1 MSIFTANDAFHK
13 QIFLEKV
20 FRENL
25 SSSFF
30 MKFSGADVLG
40 VNGATGHINPI
51 ADSTSS
57 TLSVQGSPIVVQRD
71 LSVGQGGGKIKMPLV
86 KALIGD
92 GLKGSTGVTLED
104 NLESLAASNFEIELE
119 EYLHGITADNPLGR
133 QQSYFSI
140 TEACANALTAWGIEK
155 IDNLCFDALQSS
167 ASNILYAGTATS
179 TGTLTANDKITL
191 DLLRKAKVQAK
202 AGFKGKGA
210 ARTHQKFKIKPYKS
224 SGKDYYFVVVHPDVM
239 FDLQQDT
246 EFQDAMKYAADRGN
260 SNPLF
265 TGADAITMDGLVI
278 FSHDRAYITDP
289 AGTGE
294 SDWGSSSTVPGAKVS
309 LFGENALAIAL
320 GKAPQISTQTKDFG
334 RFIEYGYQG
343 IFQVKKIKFDNQDYG
358 SFEIRCARTR
368 ISDDDRN

>member
-1 MSIFTANDAFHK
+1 MSVFTANDAFHK

-25 SSSFF
+25 SSSFW

-40 VNGATGHINPI
+40 VNGSTGHINPI

-57 TLSVQGSPIVVQRD
+57 TLSVPGSPIVVQRD

-86 KALIGD
+86 KALIGN

-119 EYLHGITADNPLGR
+119 EYLHGIEADNPLGR

-140 TEACANALTAWGIEK
+140 TEACSNALQAWGIEK
-155 IDNLCFDALQSS
+155 IDTLCFEAMQDN
-167 ASNILYAGTATS
+167 ASNILYAGSATS
-179 TGTLTANDKITL
+179 TGTLTANDKITI
-191 DLLRKAKVQAK
+191 DLLRKAKVRAK
-202 AGFKGKGA
+202 AGFKGKGS
-210 ARTHQKFKIKPYKS
+210 ARTHQKFKIKPYKFG
-224 SGKDYYFVVVHPDVM
+224 GKDYYFVVLHDDVM

-246 EFQDAMKYAADRGN
+246 EFQDAMKYAAERGN

-278 FSHDRAYITDP
+278 FSHDRSYITDP
-289 AGTGE
+289 NGTGE
-294 SDWGSSSTVPGAKVS
+294 SDWGSGANVPGAKVT

-368 ISDDDRN
+368 NSDADRN